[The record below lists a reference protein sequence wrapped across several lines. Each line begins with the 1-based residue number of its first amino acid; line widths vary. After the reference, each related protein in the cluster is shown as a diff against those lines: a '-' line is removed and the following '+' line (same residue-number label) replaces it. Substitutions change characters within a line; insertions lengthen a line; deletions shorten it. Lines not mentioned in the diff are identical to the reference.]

1 MEQGLGELD
10 IPLIHLS
17 RIVIYGYGN
26 GVWEAKASLF
36 STFNISAGV
45 LWVG

>member
-10 IPLIHLS
+10 IPLIHLP

-36 STFNISAGV
+36 SPFNTDAGV
-45 LWVG
+45 L